1 MGKPPTIE
9 NPANV
14 HFPGAAGQL
23 SPNHHLEYN
32 GQSPCSTPTTS
43 YPSQAVAT
51 TITTVPSPPSTA
63 TQQTGTQRR
72 FPSDL
77 KTIKCTYPNCPKT
90 FNRPARLAAHLRSH
104 NNDRAFRCPFQGC
117 DKDYLEE
124 KHLKQ
129 HIKGSHTQERNYICP
144 EPGCDK
150 SFVTATRLRRHAAV
164 HEGKERYRCRGYDGC
179 DQSFRKHQTLQR
191 HVRTEHLGLSAYICA
206 QDGCGRGFDTAG
218 AMKRHMDREHGELRF
233 WCDECAAGDED
244 EDGDAGNARRIGF
257 TTLSL
262 LQAHLKKEHV
272 NCIFCDARCGSQAQL
287 DRHVEMYHSVTTLQD
302 RKTVACEWPGC
313 PKTFTLRKNLNAH
326 VKTAHEGFR
335 FVCGQVDTFGTPDL
349 ADWNW
354 KEEGCNEG
362 FISKMKLEEH
372 VRFVHLGRKRP
383 QKVYDPA
390 LAKEQQDADF
400 IAAISGVSEQ
410 AKRNILCEVEGCE
423 ARFIRHADL
432 IKHQA
437 RDHPCVAS
445 EGKPYGNQSL
455 VESINRGA
463 DGPSTDDSLQPLVLE
478 QDGVLDPRL
487 QGEDAWYVAA
497 GAGLDQQ
504 GKAAGEFEQEWADMR
519 RLIDLDAF
527 TG

>member
-1 MGKPPTIE
+1 
-9 NPANV
+9 
-14 HFPGAAGQL
+14 
-23 SPNHHLEYN
+23 
-32 GQSPCSTPTTS
+32 
-43 YPSQAVAT
+43 
-51 TITTVPSPPSTA
+51 
-63 TQQTGTQRR
+63 
-72 FPSDL
+72 
-77 KTIKCTYPNCPKT
+77 
-90 FNRPARLAAHLRSH
+90 
-104 NNDRAFRCPFQGC
+104 
-117 DKDYLEE
+117 
-124 KHLKQ
+124 
-129 HIKGSHTQERNYICP
+129 
-144 EPGCDK
+144 
-150 SFVTATRLRRHAAV
+150 
-164 HEGKERYRCRGYDGC
+164 
-179 DQSFRKHQTLQR
+179 
-191 HVRTEHLGLSAYICA
+191 
-206 QDGCGRGFDTAG
+206 
-218 AMKRHMDREHGELRF
+218 
-233 WCDECAAGDED
+233 
-244 EDGDAGNARRIGF
+244 
-257 TTLSL
+257 
-262 LQAHLKKEHV
+262 
-272 NCIFCDARCGSQAQL
+272 
-287 DRHVEMYHSVTTLQD
+287 MYHSATTLQD

>member
-1 MGKPPTIE
+1 MT
-9 NPANV
+9 N
-14 HFPGAAGQL
+14 
-23 SPNHHLEYN
+23 
-32 GQSPCSTPTTS
+32 
-43 YPSQAVAT
+43 
-51 TITTVPSPPSTA
+51 VPSPPSTT
-63 TQQTGTQRR
+63 TQQTATQRR

-104 NNDRAFRCPFQGC
+104 TNDRAFKCPFHDC

-129 HIKGSHTQERNYICP
+129 HVKGTHTQERKYNCE
-144 EPGCDK
+144 EPNCGK

-164 HEGKERYRCRGYDGC
+164 HEGKERFKCRGYEGC

-191 HVRTEHLGLSAYICA
+191 HVRTEHLGMSAYICA

-262 LQAHLKKEHV
+262 LQAHLRKEHV

-287 DRHVEMYHSVTTLQD
+287 DRHVEMYHSATTLQD

-335 FVCGQVDTFGTPDL
+335 FICGQVDTFGTPDL

-354 KEEGCNEG
+354 QEEGCGEG
-362 FISKMKLEEH
+362 FISKLKLEEH
-372 VRFVHLGRKRP
+372 VRYVHLGRPRP
-383 QKVYDPA
+383 QKVYDP
-390 LAKEQQDADF
+390 LLLRDSEEKDQ
-400 IAAISGVSEQ
+400 IAAISGATEID
-410 AKRNILCEVEGCE
+410 KRNIPCEIVGCE
-423 ARFIRHADL
+423 ARFIRHADR
-432 IKHQA
+432 IRHHA
-437 RDHPCVAS
+437 REHS
-445 EGKPYGNQSL
+445 
-455 VESINRGA
+455 
-463 DGPSTDDSLQPLVLE
+463 PSQQPQQPQQEVQPLVDVPQELPPE
-478 QDGVLDPRL
+478 EKNILLLDEEGILDPRL
-487 QGEDAWYVAA
+487 QAEDAWFVAA
-497 GAGLDQQ
+497 GDQ
-504 GKAAGEFEQEWADMR
+504 GRVGGEFEQEWADMR
-519 RLIDLDAF
+519 RLIDVDAL